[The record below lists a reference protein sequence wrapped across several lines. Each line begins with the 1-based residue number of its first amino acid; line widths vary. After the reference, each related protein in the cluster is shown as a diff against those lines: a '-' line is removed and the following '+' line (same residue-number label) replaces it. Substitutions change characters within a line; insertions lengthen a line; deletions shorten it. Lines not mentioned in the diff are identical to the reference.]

1 MKMKYNVPGIIA
13 CIMMMLLLLFFPFAN
28 PCQSEDGYA
37 CTWRA
42 ESHGNGLGNSFTNF
56 YGVNLYVYP

>member
-1 MKMKYNVPGIIA
+1 
-13 CIMMMLLLLFFPFAN
+13 MMMLLLLFFPFAN

>member
-1 MKMKYNVPGIIA
+1 MKMKYDAPGIIA